1 MTKVEAFKFVHV
13 LAAIT
18 WVGGSIAAQLLAL
31 RLKSAEPGHRLGFA
45 RDMRF
50 VSQWIFLPAALVT
63 FLTGSLMI
71 EETTA
76 YDYEQA
82 WVAIGNDGLF
92 IAFLVAA
99 AFLVPQTRKAVRL
112 MEAGRGPEAG
122 AVIGR
127 VSWVARVLI
136 VILSVVVW
144 AMVTKPGL

>member
-1 MTKVEAFKFVHV
+1 MTKFETFKFVHV
-13 LAAIT
+13 LAAT
-18 WVGGSIAAQLLAL
+18 AWVGGSIAAQLLAL
-31 RLKSAEPGHRLGFA
+31 RLKTADPGHRLGFA

-63 FLTGSLMI
+63 FLFGSLMI

-82 WVAIGNDGLF
+82 WIAIGNAGV
-92 IAFLVAA
+92 IAAFVVAA

-112 MEAGRGPEAG
+112 MESGRGPEAG

-127 VSWVARVLI
+127 ASRVARVLI
-136 VILSVVVW
+136 VLLLVVVW